1 MSRSWPVYS
10 LRVPE
15 EVHEKISKAARRNK
29 RSINSEYLY
38 RIETSLE
45 QAGTIEQILEEV
57 RRLNAKVDQL
67 ENKKPD

>member
-15 EVHEKISKAARRNK
+15 ELHDQVRKSAKKNK

-38 RIETSLE
+38 RIEHSLDQDE
-45 QAGTIEQILEEV
+45 LLKKLLEEV
-57 RRLNAKVDQL
+57 QQL
-67 ENKKPD
+67 RGDFKTFRNS

>member
-15 EVHEKISKAARRNK
+15 DVHAQISKAARRNK

-38 RIETSLE
+38 RIETSLAQASSLE
-45 QAGTIEQILEEV
+45 QLLKEV
-57 RRLNAKVDQL
+57 RELNQRIEKM
-67 ENKKPD
+67 ESKKPD